1 MSQYVIDIKDE
12 KQAASLLEYLRTL
25 SFLEIK
31 TAMSEEKSSAI
42 ERAKAMLKRLPDVP
56 YTQDEVNQAINDS
69 IRKP

>member
-56 YTQDEVNQAINDS
+56 YTQDEVNQAINNS